1 MALSGYL
8 LGLLFSAPDV
18 TGAQLAGRQSG
29 WIGSIFNQRKVLPM
43 RFKSRFLAGVIGL
56 AIGLSGWVAAAQA
69 AETVVDQ
76 KNLKFVPNTVTINV
90 GDSIRFTNGDPF
102 THDVT
107 VISPDGS
114 SSDKGLQHHGKD
126 NVVAFPKA
134 GTFSIVCKMHP
145 NMKATVI
152 VK

>member
-1 MALSGYL
+1 MKFRSQIIV
-8 LGLLFSAPDV
+8 S
-18 TGAQLAGRQSG
+18 
-29 WIGSIFNQRKVLPM
+29 
-43 RFKSRFLAGVIGL
+43 
-56 AIGLSGWVAAAQA
+56 AIGLTIALAGLPGAAHA

-76 KNLKFVPNTVTINV
+76 MGLKFVPDTVTINA
-90 GDSIRFTNGDPF
+90 GDSIRFTNSDPF

-126 NVVAFPKA
+126 NAVV
-134 GTFSIVCKMHP
+134 FSNPGKYSIICKMHP
-145 NMKATVI
+145 NMKATVV

>member
-1 MALSGYL
+1 
-8 LGLLFSAPDV
+8 
-18 TGAQLAGRQSG
+18 
-29 WIGSIFNQRKVLPM
+29 M

-126 NVVAFPKA
+126 NVVVFSKA

>member
-1 MALSGYL
+1 MKFRS
-8 LGLLFSAPDV
+8 
-18 TGAQLAGRQSG
+18 QII
-29 WIGSIFNQRKVLPM
+29 IG
-43 RFKSRFLAGVIGL
+43 
-56 AIGLSGWVAAAQA
+56 AIGLTIASTGLAGAAHA

-76 KNLKFVPNTVTINV
+76 MGLKFVPDSVTINA
-90 GDSIRFTNGDPF
+90 GDTIRFTNSDPF

-114 SSDKGLQHHGKD
+114 ASDKGLQHHGKE
-126 NVVAFPKA
+126 NTVVFARA
-134 GTFSIVCKMHP
+134 GKYSIVCKMHP

>member
-1 MALSGYL
+1 MDCPVARQAVVARNWPTGNDA
-8 LGLLFSAPDV
+8 APVFTLPRKDLNMKNSSRL
-18 TGAQLAGRQSG
+18 LAGA
-29 WIGSIFNQRKVLPM
+29 F
-43 RFKSRFLAGVIGL
+43 GL
-56 AIGLSGWVAAAQA
+56 AAGLSGWAGAAQA

-76 KNLKFVPNTVTINV
+76 IGLKFVPTTVTINA
-90 GDSIRFTNGDPF
+90 GDTIKFTNSDPF

-114 SSDKGLQHHGKD
+114 SSDKGLQHHGKE
-126 NVVAFPKA
+126 NVVAFAKA
-134 GTFSIVCKMHP
+134 GSYSIVCKMHP